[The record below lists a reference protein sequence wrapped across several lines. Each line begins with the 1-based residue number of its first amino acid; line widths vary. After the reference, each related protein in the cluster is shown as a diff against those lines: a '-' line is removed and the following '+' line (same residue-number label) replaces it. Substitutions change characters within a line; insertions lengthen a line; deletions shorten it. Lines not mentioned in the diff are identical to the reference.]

1 MWQTKLP
8 LSASFPFAA
17 STAHGILICVERSIW
32 HAGCMLLWM
41 MLDAFSPS
49 LPGQVFPSGRF
60 GCSLW
65 DFLLR
70 EDAILKISGCTSNA
84 MCNYVQLR
92 PKNYAHSTI
101 IQQPKIL
108 YSCRPWPIAAQALEV
123 GTKRQLYL
131 QRHLHLQGVASVYPS
146 GGGSQEATSLG
157 ASQQC
162 TFKVLFNLFPVRSF
176 LMASGSIW

>member
-1 MWQTKLP
+1 
-8 LSASFPFAA
+8 
-17 STAHGILICVERSIW
+17 
-32 HAGCMLLWM
+32 MLLWM
-41 MLDAFSPS
+41 MLDALSPS